1 MTEELKNKSK
11 KKAMNF
17 SSLCDPA
24 GIRTQDPYIKSVLL
38 YQLSYG
44 IEKDSLNLT
53 CDPAG
58 IRTQDPYIKSV
69 LLYQLSYG
77 IKKEPLFKTCD
88 PAGIR
93 TQDPYIK
100 SVLLYQLS
108 YGIKRLICYCYS
120 QMRMQ
125 KYAIFSLIQNPAL
138 KIFLLFFAV
147 FLQCIDTKGQN
158 DIAKKADSL
167 FISRNYKEAA
177 KQYEA
182 IFDDSKVNN
191 QNISLRLAYIYEN
204 EGNYPKALFYL
215 NNYYNLKPTDEVFDK
230 MNKLALLNK
239 YSGYERNNINFVFA
253 IYQQYYI
260 FILYAMIAL
269 GIFLLWVLYN
279 KKIHKKPIYRN
290 NWVLAIVYLFL
301 LGILINVPSSYK
313 SAIVKEKTYLR
324 NFPSSAATI
333 IGEIA
338 PGNKINIFGNDDIW
352 QKAYWDRGVVYVN
365 KSDLWLLEN

>member
-1 MTEELKNKSK
+1 MIEEVKNKCT

-17 SSLCDPA
+17 SSLSDPA

-108 YGIKRLICYCYS
+108 YGIKRLIYNCYS

-125 KYAIFSLIQNPAL
+125 KYGFFNRIQNPSL
-138 KIFLLFFAV
+138 KIFLLFFTT
-147 FLQCIDTKGQN
+147 FLQFTDTKAQN

-167 FISRNYKEAA
+167 FSSKNYREAA

-182 IFDDSKVNN
+182 IFDDPKVNIE
-191 QNISLRLAYIYEN
+191 NISLKLAYIYEN
-204 EGNYPKALFYL
+204 EENIPKALFYL
-215 NNYYNLKPTDEVFDK
+215 NSYYNLNPSDEVFDK

-269 GIFLLWVLYN
+269 GVFILWVLYN

-290 NWVLAIVYLFL
+290 NWMLGIIYLVL
-301 LGILINVPSSYK
+301 LGILINVPSSYR
-313 SAIVKEKTYLR
+313 SAIVKDKTYLR

-333 IGEIA
+333 IGEIN
-338 PGNKINIFGNDDIW
+338 PGNKINIFGSDDIW
-352 QKAYWDRGVVYVN
+352 QKAYWERSVVYVN